1 MLDPKKG
8 LICPDCMWLWLEQP
22 WVWGTSEAG
31 GHHTVQALP
40 LLLLPEMSLRANNI
54 SEHKPWVR
62 LAWTSLLSRQ
72 SHLFTHPCKALA
84 AQINPRSLVLL
95 NRQAEMERQFLWA
108 PQKANA
114 ECLLP
119 GIHLL
124 LTTAPGLAYS
134 LGLCCGCIQQ
144 SLPPGLVPPQKKD
157 SQVTQGG
164 LHLKKTQSHACR
176 GTFSLLH

>member
-1 MLDPKKG
+1 
-8 LICPDCMWLWLEQP
+8 
-22 WVWGTSEAG
+22 
-31 GHHTVQALP
+31 
-40 LLLLPEMSLRANNI
+40 MSLRANNI

-95 NRQAEMERQFLWA
+95 NGQAEMKKWFLQA

-114 ECLLP
+114 GRLLP

-124 LTTAPGLAYS
+124 LTAAPGLAYS
-134 LGLCCGCIQQ
+134 LGLSCGCILQP
-144 SLPPGLVPPQKKD
+144 LLPGLAPPREV
-157 SQVTQGG
+157 SQVTGGG
-164 LHLKKTQSHACR
+164 LDLKKTQSRACK